1 MGSEKISFKDLME
14 SFLAYSPE
22 IIRNRTIPDI
32 SLKSL
37 NKTVIDKSLNDLFDE
52 GKSLHE
58 INKIYKNNILKSEK
72 YE

>member
-1 MGSEKISFKDLME
+1 MGSEKISFEDLME

-37 NKTVIDKSLNDLFDE
+37 NKMVIDKSLNDLFDE
-52 GKSLHE
+52 GKSLRE
-58 INKIYKNNILKSEK
+58 INKIYKNNILKGEK

>member
-1 MGSEKISFKDLME
+1 MGSEKISLKDLME

-22 IIRNRTIPDI
+22 IIQNRTIPDI

-37 NKTVIDKSLNDLFDE
+37 NKMVINKSLNELLDE

-58 INKIYKNNILKSEK
+58 INKIYKNNNFKGEK

>member
-1 MGSEKISFKDLME
+1 ME

-22 IIRNRTIPDI
+22 IIKNRTIQDI

-37 NKTVIDKSLNDLFDE
+37 SKMVINKSLDNLFDE

-58 INKIYKNNILKSEK
+58 INKIYKNNILKGER

>member
-1 MGSEKISFKDLME
+1 MGSEKISLKDLME

-37 NKTVIDKSLNDLFDE
+37 NKMVINKSLNELLDE

-58 INKIYKNNILKSEK
+58 INKIYKNNILKGEN